1 MRVNGL
7 FGGSFLDRKVADG
20 FMSIGT
26 AYMQRATNQNQQ
38 QGGGAFIGKEG
49 RSMCHTIAAVE
60 QQGRQVFEDRQGLLM
75 EVRY

>member
-38 QGGGAFIGKEG
+38 QGGGG
-49 RSMCHTIAAVE
+49 RKARRR
-60 QQGRQVFEDRQGLLM
+60 GR
-75 EVRY
+75 